1 MKDFTAEIQGRTLEY
16 IDNEHVYLVDGIR
29 VPSITQILNSRFGHK
44 YDYVNKEVLRKAA
57 EAGTAV
63 HDAIEAFC
71 RDGKESDLPE
81 VEGFKTLQRH
91 HGFEVLENEVPVILF
106 DGENPIAAGR
116 VDMVLKM
123 DGQIGGADI
132 KRTSSLD
139 KEYLA
144 YQLNLYRIAYFQSYG
159 VEWEF
164 LRGIHLR
171 NEVRRFV
178 QIPINDD
185 LPWQTVNDYIF
196 GGLYE

>member
-1 MKDFTAEIQGRTLEY
+1 MKDFTAEIKGRTLEY
-16 IDNEHVYLVDGIR
+16 IDDEHLYLIDGIR

-63 HDAIEAFC
+63 HDAIEAYC
-71 RDGKESDLPE
+71 RDGTETDLPE
-81 VEGFKTLQRH
+81 VEGFKTLLRQY
-91 HGFEVLENEVPVILF
+91 GFLVIENEVPVILF
-106 DGENPIAAGR
+106 DGDEPIAAGR

-132 KRTSSLD
+132 KRTSALD

-144 YQLNLYRIAYFQSYG
+144 YQLNLYRVAYYQSYG
-159 VEWEF
+159 IEWEF

-178 QIPINDD
+178 TIPINDD
-185 LPWQTVNDYIF
+185 LPWESVNEYIY
-196 GGLYE
+196 GGNK

>member
-1 MKDFTAEIQGRTLEY
+1 MKDFTAEIKGRTLEY
-16 IDNEHVYLVDGIR
+16 IDDEHLYLIDGIR

-44 YDYVNKEVLRKAA
+44 YDYVDKEVLRKAA

-63 HDAIEAFC
+63 HDAIEAYC
-71 RDGKESDLPE
+71 KDGTEADLPE
-81 VEGFKTLQRH
+81 VEGFKALLRQY
-91 HGFEVLENEVPVILF
+91 GFLVIENEVPVILF
-106 DGENPIAAGR
+106 DGDEPIAAGR

-132 KRTSSLD
+132 KRTSALD

-144 YQLNLYRIAYFQSYG
+144 YQLNLYRVAYYQSYG
-159 VEWEF
+159 IEWEF

-178 QIPINDD
+178 TIPINDE
-185 LPWQTVNDYIF
+185 LPWESVNEYIY
-196 GGLYE
+196 GGNK